1 MYINVPPS
9 VQLFTAGSGI
19 WIEAEWELS
28 TAKSFHCAATVRSV
42 LTSTNKLF

>member
-9 VQLFTAGSGI
+9 IQLFLAEADI
-19 WIEAEWELS
+19 WFTVYWELS